1 MNIPNGVKTDT
12 IENIEFEAG
21 LILKNKFTSSASFN
35 KDNDV
40 LCATT
45 GGIKVTIAQVK
56 QVIKFDGV
64 LDNTAGVERVVGWTG
79 TVTFNTKEVDSAKV
93 KLALGF
99 AGITSNSETGVDTI
113 TLKQGVVPVSDDQ
126 DFYVLGKLGD
136 GSWRQIIINKA
147 MNVSGL
153 NETRNDKGE
162 TEISF
167 DLQANYGIDTQDTPP
182 ISIEYITEATPTP
195 SENSQGGENNGQV

>member
-21 LILKNKFTSSASFN
+21 LILKNKFTASSSFN
-35 KDNDV
+35 KNTDV

-45 GGIKVTIAQVK
+45 GGIKVTIAQNK

-64 LDNTAGVERVVGWTG
+64 LDNTAGIERVVGWTG
-79 TVTFNTKEVDSAKV
+79 SITFNTKDVDSERV
-93 KLALGF
+93 KLALGY
-99 AGITSNSETGVDTI
+99 AGITTESGKETI
-113 TLKQGVVPVSDDQ
+113 TLKQGVIPTTEYQ

-136 GSWRQIIINKA
+136 GSWRQIIVNKA

-167 DLQANYGIDTQDTPP
+167 DLQANYGIDTQDEPP
-182 ISIEYITEATPTP
+182 ISIEYITET
-195 SENSQGGENNGQV
+195 QV